1 MSKKWKITIF
11 ASVIVLLLV
20 IVIDVAI
27 VAKYTS
33 TKRKNQEAADKVIAL
48 INKVDDNPITLESEN
63 LLVLTQAEY
72 DVLTD
77 KQKSLVTNYA
87 ILEKGFED
95 LQKEK
100 DKKVGEDLANEI
112 EAINESMLT
121 AEDVIVANLMKKYD
135 GLTKAQQSYVS
146 NYDLLVRYKNV
157 VDKKI
162 AEKKQRDSGIELA
175 ENFQGYTGK
184 WGNFGGHA
192 DVYQGMIEEAIRR
205 DVSYKE
211 CFQGDVNNLDF
222 VVGPFTKS
230 EANFSIGVAYFDFW
244 GKAKGYDFDVCLSG
258 AVIIKQDGTIYCK
271 EGYR

>member
-162 AEKKQRDSGIELA
+162 PRIYWKMGE
-175 ENFQGYTGK
+175 
-184 WGNFGGHA
+184 
-192 DVYQGMIEEAIRR
+192 
-205 DVSYKE
+205 
-211 CFQGDVNNLDF
+211 
-222 VVGPFTKS
+222 
-230 EANFSIGVAYFDFW
+230 FW
-244 GKAKGYDFDVCLSG
+244 W
-258 AVIIKQDGTIYCK
+258 T
-271 EGYR
+271 R

>member
-95 LQKEK
+95 LQKE
-100 DKKVGEDLANEI
+100 
-112 EAINESMLT
+112 
-121 AEDVIVANLMKKYD
+121 
-135 GLTKAQQSYVS
+135 
-146 NYDLLVRYKNV
+146 
-157 VDKKI
+157 
-162 AEKKQRDSGIELA
+162 
-175 ENFQGYTGK
+175 
-184 WGNFGGHA
+184 
-192 DVYQGMIEEAIRR
+192 RR
-205 DVSYKE
+205 
-211 CFQGDVNNLDF
+211 
-222 VVGPFTKS
+222 P
-230 EANFSIGVAYFDFW
+230 
-244 GKAKGYDFDVCLSG
+244 
-258 AVIIKQDGTIYCK
+258 CK
-271 EGYR
+271 